1 MEIKIHT
8 IDNRKIAEIISDDTV
23 LQTVE
28 DAVDLIGNMS
38 YQGFDKLIIHEENI
52 IPDFFELKNKIAG
65 NILQKFSQYSMPL
78 AIIGDFEKYESKS
91 LNDFIFESNK
101 GKLINFVT
109 TVEDGLK

>member
-8 IDNRKIAEIISDDTV
+8 IDNRKIAEIISDDIV

-38 YQGFDKLIIHEENI
+38 YQGFDKLIIHEENMI
-52 IPDFFELKNKIAG
+52 SDFFELKNKIAG
-65 NILQKFSQYSMPL
+65 NILQKFSQYSMLL

-101 GKLINFVT
+101 GKQINFVT

>member
-8 IDNRKIAEIISDDTV
+8 IDDRKIAEIISDDIV

-38 YQGFDKLIIHEENI
+38 YQGFDKLIIHEENMI
-52 IPDFFELKNKIAG
+52 SDFFELKNKIAG

-101 GKLINFVT
+101 GNQINFVT
-109 TVEDGLK
+109 TVKDGLK

>member
-8 IDNRKIAEIISDDTV
+8 IDNRKIAEIISDDIV

-38 YQGFDKLIIHEENI
+38 YQGFDKLIIHEENM

-101 GKLINFVT
+101 GNQINFVT
-109 TVEDGLK
+109 TVKDGLK

>member
-8 IDNRKIAEIISDDTV
+8 IDDRKIAEIISDDIV

-38 YQGFDKLIIHEENI
+38 YQGFDKLIIHEENMI
-52 IPDFFELKNKIAG
+52 SDFFELKNKIAG

-101 GKLINFVT
+101 GKQINFVT
-109 TVEDGLK
+109 TVEDRLK

>member
-8 IDNRKIAEIISDDTV
+8 IDNRKIAEIISDNIV

-38 YQGFDKLIIHEENI
+38 YQGFDKFIIHEENM

-101 GKLINFVT
+101 GKQINFVT
-109 TVEDGLK
+109 TIEDGLK

>member
-8 IDNRKIAEIISDDTV
+8 IDNRKIAEIISDDIV

-38 YQGFDKLIIHEENI
+38 YQGFDKLIIHEENMI
-52 IPDFFELKNKIAG
+52 SDFFELKNKIAG
-65 NILQKFSQYSMPL
+65 DILQKFSQYSMPL

-101 GKLINFVT
+101 GSQINFVT

>member
-8 IDNRKIAEIISDDTV
+8 IDDRKIAEIISDNIV

-38 YQGFDKLIIHEENI
+38 YQGFDKLIIHEENMI
-52 IPDFFELKNKIAG
+52 SDFFELKNKIAG
-65 NILQKFSQYSMPL
+65 DILQKFSQYSMPL

-101 GKLINFVT
+101 GSQINFVT
-109 TVEDGLK
+109 TIEDGLK

>member
-8 IDNRKIAEIISDDTV
+8 IDNRKIAEIISNNIV

-38 YQGFDKLIIHEENI
+38 YQGFDKLIIHEENMI
-52 IPDFFELKNKIAG
+52 SDFFELKNKIAG
-65 NILQKFSQYSMPL
+65 NILQKFSQYSMSL

-101 GKLINFVT
+101 GNQINFVT

>member
-8 IDNRKIAEIISDDTV
+8 IDNRKIAEIISDNIV

-38 YQGFDKLIIHEENI
+38 YQGFDKLIIHEENM

-91 LNDFIFESNK
+91 LNDFIFEINK
-101 GKLINFVT
+101 GNQINFVT

>member
-8 IDNRKIAEIISDDTV
+8 IDNRKIAEIISDNIV

-28 DAVDLIGNMS
+28 DVVDLIGNMS
-38 YQGFDKLIIHEENI
+38 YQGFDKLIIHEENM